1 MNTLV
6 SLSRRRFLLSAA
18 ALFLGACGA
27 RQVGTSD
34 RGGDGIRLRFWTMQL
49 KPTFEDYLN
58 RVIADFQSQYPD
70 TTVEWVDV
78 PWGEMETKILTAV
91 AANTGPDVV
100 NLNPPFASK
109 LAERDAL
116 LDLETQISESEQAAY
131 FPNLWQANQLV
142 RAGSAPTITFGL
154 PWYVASDI
162 TLYNRAL
169 LEAAGLDPERP
180 PSTYTELAQMAP
192 QIRERTG
199 KYAFMLTMDG
209 SQVLEAM
216 VQMGLPLL
224 DEDGKAGFDNP
235 AGEAAF
241 AYWVDLFQA
250 GGIPREVL
258 TESHRRTLELYQSGE
273 LAFLLTGP
281 QFLRQIQENAPD
293 IAAVTD
299 VAPQLAGADGRVS
312 AAVMNVAIPKA
323 TPHPERAVQFALFLT
338 NAQNQLEFSQLANT
352 LPSTVATAAD
362 PYFTGTAATVLDKA
376 RLVSASQLERSQVLI
391 PPVEG
396 LGDLQKIL
404 YEELQRAMLGEK
416 SVPAAVRDAAQR
428 WNG

>member
-1 MNTLV
+1 MIP
-6 SLSRRRFLLSAA
+6 SRRRFLLGSAA
-18 ALFLGACGA
+18 LLLGACGA
-27 RQVGTSD
+27 RQVGPSD
-34 RGGDGIRLRFWTMQL
+34 GGDGIRLRFWTMQL

-58 RVIADFQSQYPD
+58 RVIVDFQGQYPD
-70 TTVEWVDV
+70 TRVEWVDV

-100 NLNPPFASK
+100 NLNPLFASK

-116 LDLETQISESEQAAY
+116 LDLETQVSATERAAY

-142 RAGSAPTITFGL
+142 RAGSAAAITFGL

-169 LEAAGLDPERP
+169 LEEAGWDPDRP
-180 PSTYTELAQMAP
+180 PGTYAELAQMAP
-192 QIRERTG
+192 LIRERTG
-199 KYAFMLTMDG
+199 KYAFLLTMDG

-216 VQMGLPLL
+216 VQMGLSLL
-224 DEDGKAGFDNP
+224 DEEGKAGFDNP

-241 AYWVDLFQA
+241 AYWVELFQS

-299 VAPQLAGADGRVS
+299 VAPQIAGSDGRVS

-323 TPHPERAVQFALFLT
+323 TPHPERAVQLALFLT

-362 PYFTGTAATVLDKA
+362 PYFTGTAETVLDKA
-376 RLVSASQLERSQVLI
+376 RLVSAAQLERSQVLI

-396 LGDLQKIL
+396 LADLQKII

-416 SVPAAVRDAAQR
+416 SVQVAVRDAAQR

>member
-1 MNTLV
+1 MLT
-6 SLSRRRFLLSAA
+6 SRRRFLLSTG
-18 ALFLGACGA
+18 ALLLGACGG
-27 RQVGTSD
+27 RQLAPPGTAK
-34 RGGDGIRLRFWTMQL
+34 IRLRFWTMQL
-49 KPTFEDYLN
+49 KPTFDDYLN
-58 RVIADFQSQYPD
+58 RVIADFQGQYPD

-116 LDLETQISESEQAAY
+116 LDLETQVSEAERAAY
-131 FPNLWQANQLV
+131 FPNLWRANQLLK
-142 RAGSAPTITFGL
+142 AGASSPVTFGL

-169 LEAAGLDPERP
+169 LEDSGWDADTP
-180 PSTYTELAQMAP
+180 PRTYAELAQLAP

-199 KYAFMLTMDG
+199 KYAFMLTLDG

-224 DEDGKAGFDNP
+224 DGEGKAGFANP

-241 AYWVDLFQA
+241 AYWVDLFQS

-293 IAAVTD
+293 IAQVTD
-299 VAPQLAGADGRVS
+299 VAPQLAGLDGRIS

-362 PYFTGTAATVLDKA
+362 PYFTGTAETVVDKA
-376 RLVSASQLERSQVLI
+376 RLVSAAQLPQAQVLI

-396 LGDLQKIL
+396 LGDLQKII

-416 SVPAAVRDAAQR
+416 SVQAAVRDAAQR